1 MSHFSP
7 QTHLVMPLASGVV
20 AGTTAAPTLRALE
33 QAVRDKGHVDTGL
46 TGTYFMCDTCVCV
59 RAYVNCGFDLI
70 LATQDKASYG
80 ASGVHRALDAC
91 DA

>member
-1 MSHFSP
+1 
-7 QTHLVMPLASGVV
+7 MPLASGVV
-20 AGTTAAPTLRALE
+20 SGAAAAPTLLALE
-33 QAVRDKGHVDTGL
+33 KAMRDKGHVDTGL
-46 TGTYFMCDTCVCV
+46 TGTYFMCATCVVC
-59 RAYVNCGFDLI
+59 ACVNCGFDLI